1 MSNLP
6 LKSLRVLSLVLS
18 LLLGLQAGAGD
29 LAADTQFMLA
39 DRPNA
44 DGPAT
49 EITIGMVVL
58 DIDNIDDASQ
68 RYRADLFALV
78 EWQDKRLALP
88 EEQRSGR
95 TRTVSMDDIWTPR
108 ALIIND
114 RGLTMQLPDFADIDD
129 FGNVLYKQRFTG
141 ELAADLRYE
150 EFPADTQL
158 LPIDIVSYQ
167 YSPAEL
173 RFSSASEIIADPDT
187 FSAEGW
193 QFKVLEPELG
203 EYSIKGVDRTKPRL
217 RFLIEAER
225 NTRYYM
231 WTMFLPMS
239 LIVFMS
245 WTAFWLQ
252 PSIVPARIG
261 ISTASIFSLMA
272 LGFSIRTSLPK
283 IPYMT
288 RADIFVVGCTLM
300 VFLALAVAVIGSRW
314 ASSEHE
320 HRALRLNAVARWVYA
335 GMFGV
340 VIAFAFAAAD

>member
-1 MSNLP
+1 MNNLSP
-6 LKSLRVLSLVLS
+6 TSLRAIILVLL
-18 LLLGLQAGAGD
+18 LLLGLRAGASD
-29 LAADTQFMLA
+29 LAADTQFMVA

-44 DGPAT
+44 EGPAT
-49 EITIGMVVL
+49 EILIGIVLL

-68 RYRADLFALV
+68 RYRADLFV
-78 EWQDKRLALP
+78 RIEWQDDRLALP
-88 EEQRSGR
+88 EDQRSGR
-95 TRTVSMDDIWTPR
+95 IRSAPMDEIWTPR

-114 RGLTMQLPDFADIDD
+114 RGLTTQLPQFADIDD
-129 FGNVLYKQRFTG
+129 LGNVIYQQRLSG

-150 EFPADTQL
+150 DFPADTQV

-167 YSPAEL
+167 YSSDEL
-173 RFSSASEIIADPDT
+173 RFSSKSEIWADPSK

-193 QFKVLEPELG
+193 QFSVLEPQLG
-203 EYSIKGVDRTKPRL
+203 EYGIASIATTKPRL
-217 RFLIEAER
+217 QFLVEAER

-272 LGFSIRTSLPK
+272 LGFSIRVALPK
-283 IPYMT
+283 VPYLT
-288 RADIFVVGCTLM
+288 RADAFVIGCTLM
-300 VFLALAVAVIGSRW
+300 VFLALAIAVIGSRW
-314 ASSEHE
+314 ASSGREE
-320 HRALRLNAVARWVYA
+320 QALRLNAVARWVY
-335 GMFGV
+335 GGLFGV
-340 VIAFAFAAAD
+340 VVAVAMAN

>member
-1 MSNLP
+1 MINLP
-6 LKSLRVLSLVLS
+6 IACLRKISLS
-18 LLLGLQAGAGD
+18 LLLLLALQAGASD
-29 LAADTQFMLA
+29 LESDMAFMVA

-44 DGPAT
+44 AGPPT
-49 EITIGMVVL
+49 EVTIGVVLL

-68 RYRADLFALV
+68 RYRADLFAWV
-78 EWQDKRLALP
+78 VWHDERLALP
-88 EEQRSGR
+88 KEQRTGR
-95 TRTVSMDDIWTPR
+95 IRTAPMDDIWTPR

-114 RGLTMQLPDFADIDD
+114 RGLTAQLPDVADIDD
-129 FGNVLYKQRFTG
+129 LGNVIFQQRFSG

-150 EFPADTQL
+150 DFPADTQL

-167 YSPAEL
+167 YSPDDVH
-173 RFSSASEIIADPDT
+173 FSTASEIKADPNT

-193 QFKVLEPELG
+193 QFKVLEPEIG
-203 EYSIKGVDRTKPRL
+203 EYTIVGIDDSKPRL

-225 NTRYYM
+225 DTRFYM
-231 WTMFLPMS
+231 WTIFLPMS

-245 WTAFWLQ
+245 WTVFWLQ

-283 IPYMT
+283 VPYLT
-288 RADIFVVGCTLM
+288 RADAFLIGCTLM

-314 ASSEHE
+314 ASAEREHQ
-320 HRALRLNAVARWVYA
+320 ALRLNAVARWVYV
-335 GMFGV
+335 GLFGV
-340 VIAFAFAAAD
+340 VVAVATAN